1 MKKTKPLL
9 SKILAV
15 SVNESKRLPNF
26 YKKLYFA
33 KHTTLKPPLFSAGH
47 NEMFCLLSC
56 FRGGAVHPTPSHG
69 QLGKLCLN
77 L

>member
-47 NEMFCLLSC
+47 NEMFCLLSTEVAFVC
-56 FRGGAVHPTPSHG
+56 RGPERSTNQAYSHSY
-69 QLGKLCLN
+69 
-77 L
+77 